1 LTVSGTFVRRTTV
14 AVAGAAVGAA
24 LAVAP
29 AAPAAAEGP
38 GGGASSPSNGTYV
51 AWVEVTGTGVG
62 SGGDL
67 AGPPVSSGGGRV
79 TVPSPCGYQRGDT
92 QQAVEQAYLD
102 ANGGDVE
109 RAKAALLNDA
119 NRMRGTSGYY
129 SLPNS
134 TLKAKLQY
142 DNWGKPG
149 VWYDSLC
156 DASISNSAYQQYVYT
171 VAPPV
176 LVNGGPPP
184 IAQGPPDPRFLHDIA
199 VRAMTLPDPQVQ
211 LVNDRTVVRLDTY
224 VWVRPGDIG
233 ARYVAASAGGL
244 TVRVDA
250 TAQRV
255 WFTSTGARAANC
267 GLVAAQTPACALLY
281 EVSSA
286 RAPGQQFSILGHVA
300 WTATSSAGFPVP
312 GAEMVSPARGITV
325 REVQTLNT
333 GSR

>member
-1 LTVSGTFVRRTTV
+1 MSGKFVRRSAV

-29 AAPAAAEGP
+29 AAAEGP
-38 GGGASSPSNGTYV
+38 SGGADSPSNGSYV
-51 AWVEVTGTGVG
+51 AWVEVTGTGTG

-79 TVPSPCGYQRGDT
+79 TVPSPCGYQRGGT

-119 NRMRGTSGYY
+119 NRLRGTFGYY

-134 TLKAKLQY
+134 TLKARLQY

-156 DASISNSAYQQYVYT
+156 DSSVSNSAYQQYVYN

-233 ARYVAASAGGL
+233 SRYVEASAGGL

-250 TAQRV
+250 TARRT
-255 WFTSTGARAANC
+255 WFTSTGAPTASC
-267 GLVAAQTPACALLY
+267 GLVAAQTPACGLLY
-281 EVSSA
+281 ERSSA
-286 RAPGQQFSILGHVA
+286 RAAGQQFSIVGHVA
-300 WTATSSAGFPVP
+300 WTATSTAGFPVP

-325 REVQTLNT
+325 LEVQTVNG
-333 GSR
+333 GSRWTR